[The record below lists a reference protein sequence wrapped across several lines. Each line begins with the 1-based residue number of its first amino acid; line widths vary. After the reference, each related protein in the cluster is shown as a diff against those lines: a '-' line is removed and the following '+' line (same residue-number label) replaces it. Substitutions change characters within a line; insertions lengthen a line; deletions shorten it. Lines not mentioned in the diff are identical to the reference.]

1 MMQQCTEKM
10 ESQLKNREDFSSTLK
25 DNPIE
30 LMKAIKEETHHFR
43 ANVHDVAVVTKVA
56 KDLLNLKQ
64 GLCYEPE
71 RGQSVCD
78 HLATEDCNK
87 LITNKSNMEQPSTI
101 HWGC

>member
-43 ANVHDVAVVTKVA
+43 ANVYDVAVATKVA
-56 KDLLNLKQ
+56 KHLLNLKQ
-64 GLCYEPE
+64 GLYESSLDCTE
-71 RGQSVCD
+71 LICKCFSLQS
-78 HLATEDCNK
+78 A
-87 LITNKSNMEQPSTI
+87 
-101 HWGC
+101 GG